1 MAPLSKG
8 SCQPQRLT
16 EGLTTPYGQPE
27 GALSYA
33 LRSPDKPSVL
43 FYTGETAK
51 RY

>member
-1 MAPLSKG
+1 MALLCKG

-16 EGLTTPYGQPE
+16 EGLTTTYSKPE

>member
-1 MAPLSKG
+1 MALLCKG
-8 SCQPQRLT
+8 SSQPQRLT
-16 EGLTTPYGQPE
+16 EGLTTTYSKPE

-33 LRSPDKPSVL
+33 LR